1 MILNFV
7 KKDIE
12 LNKIQ
17 FYCNLRVNIAIN
29 AIPIQYNISIVSCVV
44 LGATCNEKMKCNVSN
59 NFSTFS

>member
-29 AIPIQYNISIVSCVV
+29 AIPIQYNISIVSCV